1 MDIKPIQ
8 STRVQDSVYEELL
21 QVILSGRILPGETI
35 TLEGLAKIMDVSVM
49 PVRVA
54 LQKLEAGGFVTI
66 GRNRRIRIA
75 ELSPENLLE
84 IHEIRLMLEGHA
96 AERACT
102 RRSEES
108 LKQLKKFNHEC
119 IEAEDEDTYLRAN
132 REFHMTIYSEA
143 NMPILMDVI
152 ESLWNRFSPYLHI
165 LLRNEQDFKAGEFH
179 TTHQG
184 MLDAMQNKDP
194 KAMRKWLTMDLKR
207 AASLVKQRLETDRKD

>member
-1 MDIKPIQ
+1 MDIRPIQ
-8 STRVQDSVYEELL
+8 LTRVQDSVYEELL
-21 QVILSGRILPGETI
+21 QVILSGRIPPGETI

-84 IHEIRLMLEGHA
+84 IHKIRLMLEGHA
-96 AERACT
+96 AERACM
-102 RRSEES
+102 RRREES
-108 LKQLKKFNHEC
+108 LKQLEKFNHEC

-143 NMPILMDVI
+143 NMPILMEVI

-179 TTHQG
+179 ITHRG

-207 AASLVKQRLETDRKD
+207 AATLVRQRLETNRKD